1 MKKRILLPTDFS
13 KNALNAIRYAMELY
27 QEVPCD
33 MYFLNAFQVSGYSI
47 DSVTPPD
54 AEDRAYITAKEDS
67 ETGLVKLL
75 DTLDL
80 HFDNPNH
87 HYHTIATHNSLL
99 FGIKNTIARYDI
111 DLVIMG
117 TKGVTGAESIIFGT
131 NTVNV
136 MEGVTECPVLAIPQD
151 YRYSPPK
158 EIVFP
163 TDYKVA
169 YKRRELNYLLDIA
182 SLHKASIHVLHIK
195 KEIQLSRQQESNM
208 ELLKAI
214 LKGTEHSFHTLE
226 NMNVHKGIGAFVE
239 GRESEMIAFIN
250 RKHTF
255 LGKILSRPLVQELGY
270 HYSIPVLALND
281 HD

>member
-1 MKKRILLPTDFS
+1 MKTRILLPTDFS
-13 KNALNAIRYAMELY
+13 TNALNAIRYAVELY
-27 QEVPCD
+27 KTVPCD

-47 DSVTPPD
+47 DSVSPPD
-54 AEDRAYITAKEDS
+54 PEDIAFETAKDAS
-67 ETGLVKLL
+67 ETGLAKLL

-80 HFDNPNH
+80 HFDNPH
-87 HYHTIATHNSLL
+87 HQYHTIATHNSLL
-99 FGIKNTIARYDI
+99 FGIKRTIALHDI
-111 DLVIMG
+111 NIVIMG

-136 MEGVTECPVLAIPQD
+136 MEGVTDCPVLAIPQD
-151 YRYSPPK
+151 YHFTPPR

-163 TDYKVA
+163 TDYKLA
-169 YKRRELNYLLDIA
+169 FRRRELNYLLDIA
-182 SLHKASIHVLHIK
+182 RLHNASIHVLHIK
-195 KEIQLSRQQESNM
+195 KENQLSRQQENNM
-208 ELLKAI
+208 ELLKEI
-214 LKGTEHSFHTLE
+214 LKETVHSFHSLE

-239 GRESEMIAFIN
+239 ARESEMIAFIN

-281 HD
+281 NE